1 MWDKIF
7 WFLNFLNIFF
17 TIYPFL
23 MHFEIKIN
31 ILRLKGV
38 VNAKIFFF
46 KINFKFRI
54 KNGYIYLYFNKK
66 EIKEKLTNKNI
77 NIRFILELVKQTY
90 FRQQIEKLS
99 VTSNFGYVLNSCTTA
114 VTCGYIQ
121 VLSKCL
127 LSKIKNNKKSAH
139 IFIEVNPKY
148 NEDIFNFKVQT
159 RVRMSGFDMIYAFVY
174 TIISLIKYKLNKK
187 LKKVN

>member
-1 MWDKIF
+1 MWSKIF
-7 WFLNFLNIFF
+7 WFLNFINLIMFV
-17 TIYPFL
+17 YPFL

-38 VNAKIFFF
+38 VSVKIFFF

-77 NIRFILELVKQTY
+77 NIRFILELIKQTY
-90 FRQQIEKLS
+90 FRQQL
-99 VTSNFGYVLNSCTTA
+99 VDLHLTSNFGYCLNSCATA
-114 VTCGYIQ
+114 VTAGAIQ
-121 VLSKCL
+121 VASKCL
-127 LSKIKNNKKSAH
+127 LAKVKNNKKSAH

-148 NEDIFNFKVQT
+148 NEDIFNFKINT
-159 RVRMSGFDMIYAFVY
+159 SVRMSGFDAAYALVY
-174 TIISLIKYKLNKK
+174 TIISIVKDKLNKK
-187 LKKVN
+187 FKES